1 MSDNVFDILLR
12 SRRRRGK
19 KNTSRL
25 KSLISSSDDSEDEK
39 DEKRSKGGYPLE
51 LLNQD
56 LGEEKDQEDYMEGL
70 EKLSMRERDEK
81 PEREQL
87 RLLKLGYNKTYD
99 PALRLSNIINERD
112 REVRD
117 LQLDNDTLKKRV
129 IGFRNA

>member
-25 KSLISSSDDSEDEK
+25 KSLISSSDDTEGEK
-39 DEKRSKGGYPLE
+39 DEKPSKGGSPFD

-70 EKLSMRERDEK
+70 EKLSMRELVEK

-87 RLLKLGYNKTYD
+87 RLLKLCYNKTYD
-99 PALRLSNIINERD
+99 HTLRLFNS
-112 REVRD
+112 
-117 LQLDNDTLKKRV
+117 
-129 IGFRNA
+129 